1 MEDMLRVYVMAQ
13 QTHWEKYFTMTKF
26 SYNNSHHS
34 SIGMPPFQALYG
46 IYCRTP
52 LSWNR
57 LQD

>member
-1 MEDMLRVYVMAQ
+1 MLRVYVMAQ